1 MTQTFDILVIGA
13 GPAGVAAATAAA
25 EGGLRVGVVDDNP
38 STGGQIWRRGAAS
51 PAAARRWMEQ
61 FESAAITR
69 LMGWQVI
76 DCLRLGPDG
85 GVLRAEGNTP
95 GGEAADLHFR
105 RLILATGA
113 RERFLPF
120 PGWTLPNVMGAGGL
134 DAMVRGGLPIEAK
147 RVVVA
152 GTGPLLL
159 AVAAH
164 LKERGAQVMA
174 ICEQASPA
182 QMAPLGWAL
191 LRQPSK
197 LRQGMGYRWTTRKTP
212 YLTRCWPLAAL
223 AESSVGESDGQN
235 SQPRLRS
242 VRLQREGRQ
251 WTVECDY
258 LACGFHLIPNTELA
272 ALLGCAM
279 RDGFI
284 VTDEQMQTSMPGV
297 WCAGEPTSIGGVECS
312 LLEGQIAGLAAAGK
326 TGAAL
331 ALSKRRAGMQAFV
344 EALER
349 ACRLDPR
356 LRDLAAEETIVCR
369 CEDVRMAA
377 LRGRSDGRDAKL
389 HTRCGMGPCQGRI
402 CGGATEFLFGWR
414 AGQVRPPLYPALV
427 SSLMEEEAAGSVA
440 GGAEYAVSEGI
451 ENV

>member
-13 GPAGVAAATAAA
+13 GPAGVAAALAAA
-25 EGGLRVGVVDDNP
+25 TSGLRVGVVDDNP
-38 STGGQIWRRGAAS
+38 SPGGQIWRGGAPL
-51 PAAARRWMEQ
+51 PAATRRWMERFQ
-61 FESAAITR
+61 SASITR

-85 GVLRAEGNTP
+85 GVLRAECNTP
-95 GGEAADLHFR
+95 GAEAADLHFR
-105 RLILATGA
+105 HLILATGA

-134 DAMVRGGLPIEAK
+134 DAMVRGGLPIQAK
-147 RVVVA
+147 RVVIA

-164 LKERGAQVMA
+164 LTSRGAQVIA
-174 ICEQASPA
+174 ICEQASLA
-182 QMAPLGWAL
+182 QIAPLGFAL

-197 LRQGMGYRWTTRKTP
+197 LRQGIGYRWTTRKTT

-223 AESSVGESDGQN
+223 AESSADESDGQN
-235 SQPRLRS
+235 SQSRLRA

-251 WTVECDY
+251 WTVDCDY

-272 ALLGCAM
+272 ALLGCQM
-279 RDGFI
+279 QNGFV
-284 VTDEQMQTSMPGV
+284 VTDQQMQTATPGV
-297 WCAGEPTSIGGVECS
+297 WCAGEPTGIGGVESS
-312 LLEGQIAGLAAAGK
+312 LLEGQIAGLSAAGK
-326 TGAAL
+326 TEAAL
-331 ALSKRRAGMQAFV
+331 ALSKRRAGMQVFAQ
-344 EALER
+344 ALER

-356 LRDLAAEETIVCR
+356 LRNLASAQTIVCR

-377 LRGRSDGRDAKL
+377 LRRRSDGRDAKL

-414 AGQVRPPLYPALV
+414 AGLVRPPLYPALV
-427 SSLMEEEAAGSVA
+427 SSLMEEQAIAPSSADTEHPFP
-440 GGAEYAVSEGI
+440 
-451 ENV
+451 NL